1 MSTLI
6 YLVVFTLA
14 FLVETFSGAL
24 VSQEVAIRAAE
35 VQGFSDIRV
44 TDHSYAWVGVRGC
57 DGADTAR
64 FTVRGKNAAGK
75 EVEFYVCS
83 GFFFKGGTI
92 RTP

>member
-1 MSTLI
+1 MSAMI
-6 YLVVFTLA
+6 YLVVFTVA
-14 FLVETFSGAL
+14 FLVATFSGAL

-35 VQGFSDIRV
+35 VQGFSDIRI

-57 DGADTAR
+57 DGADAAR

-75 EVEFYVCS
+75 EVEFYVCT
-83 GFFFKGGTI
+83 GFFKGGTI